1 MAAQQS
7 NRNDISWQLLL
18 IGVVLGLLAWI
29 LDFNLDALSDK
40 PSGFLQEL
48 RTPFSM
54 TFLSRLW
61 LPAAF
66 ILFSAYGARL
76 LARTMRS
83 GKRFRASEEQYRNL
97 VEGAWDITYSIA
109 NDGTISSISPSCQSA
124 TDWTP
129 EELSGKPFLS
139 IIHPDDAQQ
148 ATEMFQTVLNGKQ
161 RDRSTTELR
170 VRTRSGEYRIGEFR
184 STQARLD
191 GKVIG
196 IFGAVRDITE
206 HRRME
211 QELKKSE
218 TKYRDLFENANDLI
232 QSVDMDG
239 RFLYVNRAWLKTMG
253 YTREEVDRLTLAKI
267 IHPDYGMHCAAAF
280 EKVRAGED
288 IGRIEAG
295 FVAKDGHTVIVEGS
309 VSSQLQQGKPV
320 ALRCIFSNITGRRLA
335 EEFNKNILES
345 VDEGFIVVTPDY
357 RITLANKAFCAAV
370 KLTAPE
376 VVGKRCYEVSHH
388 TNRPCFEEG
397 ESCAVLDVF
406 RTGEAHT
413 AVHMHFDSKGNP
425 VYMEI
430 KAYPIKDSLGKVI
443 SAIEVHNDVS
453 ERKRLEEQLRHSQK
467 MEAIGTLAGG
477 VAHDFNNILT
487 AIIGY
492 GSLIQMKID
501 PASPLRS
508 SVDQILAS
516 TERAANL
523 TQRLLTFS
531 RKQNAVLKP
540 VDLNVVVGRVDSLL
554 GRLIG
559 EDIEIKLHLHPAG
572 LTVQV
577 DAGQIEQ
584 VLMNLVTNARDA
596 MPRGGVLSLATEA
609 IAIDESFIRAHGYG
623 KVGPYV
629 LLKVS
634 DTGQGMD
641 RETQKRIFDPFFTT
655 KEVGK
660 GTGLGLAIVY
670 GIIKQHN
677 GFINVYSEP
686 KVGTTFKLYFPLLG
700 AAVEEPAGK
709 IYHEPR
715 NGSAV
720 ILVAEDDADV
730 RQLTRTVL
738 ENFGYTVIEA
748 VDGEDA
754 VRQFT
759 GHQDVVQL
767 LLLDVIMPRMN
778 GKEACEEIR
787 LLKPDVKVI
796 FTSGYPAEVIRQKG
810 VLDESDLFL
819 FKPASPRETLR
830 MVQDALYPNPS

>member
-1 MAAQQS
+1 
-7 NRNDISWQLLL
+7 
-18 IGVVLGLLAWI
+18 
-29 LDFNLDALSDK
+29 
-40 PSGFLQEL
+40 
-48 RTPFSM
+48 
-54 TFLSRLW
+54 
-61 LPAAF
+61 
-66 ILFSAYGARL
+66 
-76 LARTMRS
+76 
-83 GKRFRASEEQYRNL
+83 
-97 VEGAWDITYSIA
+97 
-109 NDGTISSISPSCQSA
+109 
-124 TDWTP
+124 
-129 EELSGKPFLS
+129 
-139 IIHPDDAQQ
+139 
-148 ATEMFQTVLNGKQ
+148 
-161 RDRSTTELR
+161 
-170 VRTRSGEYRIGEFR
+170 
-184 STQARLD
+184 
-191 GKVIG
+191 
-196 IFGAVRDITE
+196 
-206 HRRME
+206 
-211 QELKKSE
+211 
-218 TKYRDLFENANDLI
+218 
-232 QSVDMDG
+232 
-239 RFLYVNRAWLKTMG
+239 
-253 YTREEVDRLTLAKI
+253 
-267 IHPDYGMHCAAAF
+267 
-280 EKVRAGED
+280 
-288 IGRIEAG
+288 
-295 FVAKDGHTVIVEGS
+295 
-309 VSSQLQQGKPV
+309 V

-357 RITLANKAFCAAV
+357 RITLANKAFCTTV
-370 KLTAPE
+370 KLTAAE
-376 VVGKRCYEVSHH
+376 VVGKRCYEISHH
-388 TNRPCFEEG
+388 TDRPCFEEG
-397 ESCAVLDVF
+397 DSCAVRDVF
-406 RTGEAHT
+406 RTGEAHS

-425 VYMEI
+425 IYMEI
-430 KAYPIKDSLGKVI
+430 KAYPIKDSLGKIV
-443 SAIEVHNDVS
+443 SAIEVHNDIS

-492 GSLIQMKID
+492 GSLLQMKID

-540 VDLNVVVGRVDSLL
+540 IDLNVVVGRVDSLL

-559 EDIEIKLHLHPAG
+559 EDIEIKLHLHPTE
-572 LTVQV
+572 LSVQA

-596 MPRGGVLSLATEA
+596 MPRGGVLSLATET

-623 KVGPYV
+623 KVGTYI
-629 LLKVS
+629 LLTVS

-641 RETQKRIFDPFFTT
+641 RDTQTRIFDPFFTT

-670 GIIKQHN
+670 GIVKQHT
-677 GFINVYSEP
+677 GYINVYSES

-700 AAVEEPAGK
+700 TAIEEP
-709 IYHEPR
+709 IDVTHHEPR
-715 NGSAV
+715 SGSAV

-759 GHQDVVQL
+759 NNQDVVQL

-787 LLKPDVKVI
+787 LLKPDVKAI

-830 MVQDALYPNPS
+830 MVQDSLYPNPS